1 MGAMARRRAHVAA
14 IGLLALTACGSS
26 DPEPL
31 PQACLAEPAAIV
43 RALEQAPAPV
53 TLADATRLSRC
64 VSLAR
69 EGELESLGVSLTQVA
84 DDLRSRAG
92 EDPAEALRLGYLV
105 GAVRRGAALTPG
117 LAAQLA
123 RRVEQSANPEI
134 EARRPRA
141 ELARGIGLG
150 EAGG

>member
-1 MGAMARRRAHVAA
+1 LIVAPLGVASTSCCRPVAA
-14 IGLLALTACGSS
+14 TG
-26 DPEPL
+26 
-31 PQACLAEPAAIV
+31 
-43 RALEQAPAPV
+43 
-53 TLADATRLSRC
+53 
-64 VSLAR
+64 
-69 EGELESLGVSLTQVA
+69 SLTQVA